1 MAAPVIAVMGPTA
14 AGKTAFA
21 QQLAELVDG
30 ELISVDSA
38 LIYRG
43 LDVGAAKP
51 DYPHHLIHIR
61 DPSESYTA
69 ADFARDARECI
80 DEIRQRGRQPI
91 LVGGSMLYFR
101 ALMQGLDDLPESDP
115 NIRNEIEQEALQKG
129 WPALHSELAEVDPD
143 TAARLHP
150 NHSQRISRALE
161 VHRISGVPM
170 SEWLQASTELD
181 DERYLSLALSPRERR
196 HLHARIEARLDT
208 MYANGLVEEVQHL
221 FDRGDLNPDRPAIR
235 AVGYRQTWAYLA
247 GETSLQDSRE
257 RILAATRQLAKRQLT
272 WLRGWPSLTWLLT
285 DESAQR
291 AAVETDDPALEALA
305 VRGEIGLD
313 VIAQELA
320 RRVGN
325 F

>member
-21 QQLAELVDG
+21 QRLAEVIDG

-69 ADFARDARECI
+69 ADFARDARNCI

-101 ALMQGLDDLPESDP
+101 ALMQGLDELPESDP
-115 NIRNEIEQEALQKG
+115 TIRRDIEKEAAQKG
-129 WPALHSELAEVDPD
+129 WPALHNELAEVDPD

-161 VHRISGVPM
+161 VYRISGVPM
-170 SEWLQASTELD
+170 SEWLQAAPVLD
-181 DERYLSLALSPRERR
+181 DERYLAIAISPKERS

-208 MYANGLVEEVQHL
+208 MYASGLVDEVRHL
-221 FDRGDLNPDRPAIR
+221 YNRGDLTPDRPAMR
-235 AVGYRQTWAYLA
+235 ALGYRQTWAYLA
-247 GETSLQDSRE
+247 GEISLEDSRE

-272 WLRGWPSLTWLLT
+272 WLRSWPSLTWLRT
-285 DESAQR
+285 DESAQH
-291 AAVETDDPALEALA
+291 AAVESNDPALEALA
-305 VRGEIGLD
+305 VQGEIGLE